1 MKGFPLLDIQRKWEI
16 VCDREED
23 GTYLCLSCPFLDF
36 TALDDSIECKASI
49 LIDGR
54 EGIQI
59 QVAVALARNGLG
71 HSKGWRWREL
81 GV

>member
-1 MKGFPLLDIQRKWEI
+1 MQR
-16 VCDREED
+16 RGED
-23 GTYLCLSCPFLDF
+23 GAYLCLSCPFLDF
-36 TALDDSIECKASI
+36 TTLDDSIECKASI

-59 QVAVALARNGLG
+59 QVAVTLARNGLG
-71 HSKGWRWREL
+71 HREGWWWREL